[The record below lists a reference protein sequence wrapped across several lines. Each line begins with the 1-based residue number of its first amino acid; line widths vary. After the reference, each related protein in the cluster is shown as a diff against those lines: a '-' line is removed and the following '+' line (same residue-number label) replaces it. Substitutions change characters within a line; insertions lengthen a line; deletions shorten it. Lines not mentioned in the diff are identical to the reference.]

1 MLLYQPKVNSFFLYP
16 SYVPFSKPKPKP
28 KSKPIYIIHF
38 YTFRFLFVF
47 VTYSNFLE
55 HTLILTD
62 FTQQVQFT
70 ISITD
75 CLTLC
80 LFLLLFT
87 VSFGIVWYCLA
98 LFGIVC
104 FYFLIFFH
112 NCFVC
117 PLPTAR
123 FPERLEK
130 VRHKWSK
137 KNKQEQ

>member
-1 MLLYQPKVNSFFLYP
+1 MVIGWMQNGSIDFKFCFFKNAFIPTSSELFFLYP
-16 SYVPFSKPKPKP
+16 SYVPFSKPKPN
-28 KSKPIYIIHF
+28 PIYIIHF

-87 VSFGIVWYCLA
+87 ASFGIVWYCLA
-98 LFGIVC
+98 LF
-104 FYFLIFFH
+104 IFIF
-112 NCFVC
+112 
-117 PLPTAR
+117 
-123 FPERLEK
+123 
-130 VRHKWSK
+130 
-137 KNKQEQ
+137 

>member
-1 MLLYQPKVNSFFLYP
+1 MQQYQQTIWSLAGCKTVLLISDFAFLKMLLYQPKVNSFFLYP
-16 SYVPFSKPKPKP
+16 SYVPFSKPKSKP
-28 KSKPIYIIHF
+28 KSKSSYIIHF

-87 VSFGIVWYCLA
+87 ASFGIVWHCLF
-98 LFGIVC
+98 LF
-104 FYFLIFFH
+104 FNFF
-112 NCFVC
+112 
-117 PLPTAR
+117 P
-123 FPERLEK
+123 
-130 VRHKWSK
+130 
-137 KNKQEQ
+137 